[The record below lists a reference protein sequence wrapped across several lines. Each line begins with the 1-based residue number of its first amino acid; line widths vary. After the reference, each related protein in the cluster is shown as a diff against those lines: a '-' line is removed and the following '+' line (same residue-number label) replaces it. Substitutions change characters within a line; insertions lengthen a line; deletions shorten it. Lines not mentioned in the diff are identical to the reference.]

1 LTSLEPTGSELRGH
15 FLTTMFDK
23 FKQQALVAA
32 RKALAKYDGA
42 TQGRGVGRKGWHAPA
57 SGPNTELRMSAEA
70 LRNRSRDLARNNH
83 IARQALRTITNGVIG
98 NGIIPHVSIDSSGI
112 GQPTAGD
119 KLRAREIESLLK
131 HHFDTPMI
139 DATGQMDLY
148 SLQDLALYSSLESGD
163 VIVVREWRSSAS
175 MRSEGLALPFQL
187 RVLESDYLAK
197 ELESFVLPNGTENQ
211 IVQGVEVDNY
221 GRPVA
226 YHLYESHPG
235 EYAYWHQMKTRR
247 VSADDAILLY
257 EILRPGQVR
266 GVPELA
272 PVMMDVK
279 DIADFEIAELKRQ
292 EMAACFMAFV
302 TKTLDAG
309 AADREQYD
317 LAPGL
322 VWELSPG
329 EDVRLSSPPQSN
341 GYVDYIR
348 TKYRGVAAGVG
359 ITYEALTQ
367 DFSQVNYSSSRM
379 AHLSMH
385 ANFDRKRNRVMRSQ
399 LCTKLQAWTN
409 EALEMMGFDSSDV
422 IWTWN
427 APRRPMLDPAKE
439 TSAYAAMVR
448 SGFRD
453 RDSII
458 LELGEDPETVDTR
471 NKISFE
477 RADELG
483 VRYDTDGRKM
493 TQYGQPIEEI

>member
-1 LTSLEPTGSELRGH
+1 
-15 FLTTMFDK
+15 MIFDRIISK
-23 FKQQALVAA
+23 A

-42 TQGRGVGRKGWHAPA
+42 TTGRGVGRKGWHAPA
-57 SGPNTELRMSAEA
+57 TGPNTELRFSAETM
-70 LRNRSRDLARNNH
+70 RVRSRDLARNNH

-119 KLRAREIESLLK
+119 KFRARQIEGLLK
-131 HHFDTPMI
+131 AHFDHPSV

-148 SLQDLALYSSLESGD
+148 SIQDLALYSTLESGD
-163 VIVVREWRSSAS
+163 CLVVREWRTPAQ
-175 MRSEGLALPFQL
+175 MRADGLALPFQL
-187 RVLESDYLAK
+187 RVLECDYLAK
-197 ELESFVLPNGTENQ
+197 ELESFSLPSGETNQ
-211 IVQGVEVDNY
+211 VVQGVEVDRF

-226 YHLYESHPG
+226 YHLYEDHPG
-235 EYAYWHQMKTRR
+235 EYAYWHQMRTRR
-247 VSADDAILLY
+247 VSAEDVVLLY

-266 GVPELA
+266 GVPELST
-272 PVMMDVK
+272 VMMDIK
-279 DIADFEIAELKRQ
+279 DISDFEIAELKRQ

-302 TKTLDAG
+302 TKSLDAG
-309 AADREQYD
+309 EPQAEQYD

-399 LCTKLQAWTN
+399 FCHKLTQWTN
-409 EALEMMGFDSSDV
+409 EALEIIGYDTSGL

-427 APRRPMLDPAKE
+427 APRRPMLDPGKE
-439 TSAYAAMVR
+439 TAAFAAMVR

-458 LELGEDPETVDTR
+458 LELGEDPETVDMR
-471 NKISFE
+471 NKMSWE
-477 RADELG
+477 RCDEMG
-483 VRYDTDGRKM
+483 IQYDTDARKV
-493 TQYGQPIEEI
+493 TQYGQMIEEPNNG

>member
-1 LTSLEPTGSELRGH
+1 
-15 FLTTMFDK
+15 MIFDRIISS
-23 FKQQALVAA
+23 A
-32 RKALAKYDGA
+32 RKILAKYDGA
-42 TQGRGVGRKGWHAPA
+42 TTGRGVGRKGWHAPA
-57 SGPNTELRMSAEA
+57 TGPNTELRFSAETM
-70 LRNRSRDLARNNH
+70 RVRSRDLARNNH

-119 KLRAREIESLLK
+119 KMRARQIEGLLK
-131 HHFDTPMI
+131 AHFDHPGI

-148 SLQDLALYSSLESGD
+148 SLQDLALYSTLESGD
-163 VIVVREWRSSAS
+163 CLVVREWRTSAQ
-175 MRSEGLALPFQL
+175 MRRRGLSLPFQL
-187 RVLESDYLAK
+187 RVLECDYLAK
-197 ELESFVLPNGTENQ
+197 EIESFQLNNGETNQ
-211 IVQGVEVDNY
+211 VVQGVEVDRF

-226 YHLYESHPG
+226 YHLYEDHPG
-235 EYAYWHQMKTRR
+235 EYAYWHQMRTRR
-247 VSADDAILLY
+247 VSASDVVLLY

-266 GVPELA
+266 GVPELST
-272 PVMMDVK
+272 VMMDIK
-279 DIADFEIAELKRQ
+279 DISDFEIAELKRQ

-302 TKTLDAG
+302 TKSLDAG
-309 AADREQYD
+309 EPQAEQYD

-399 LCTKLQAWTN
+399 FCHKLQQWTN
-409 EALEMMGFDSSDV
+409 EALEIMGYDTSDL

-427 APRRPMLDPAKE
+427 APRRPMLDPGKE
-439 TSAYAAMVR
+439 TAAFSAMVR

-458 LELGEDPETVDTR
+458 LELGEDPETIDTR

-483 VRYDTDGRKM
+483 VQYDTDARKFAKF
-493 TQYGQPIEEI
+493 GQLLEEPNNG